1 MTGYRGLIRMLF
13 FFVHIVCFETGV
25 PWFKF
30 LSILGY
36 LGLSLL
42 VCISRCRGKNSSRFV
57 FFFSLFHRWGEPHF
71 YTHSKC
77 DMIFY
82 GVSIQFLF
90 SSRVRST
97 ITLGAPLSLH
107 CSFSGMYWFCL
118 VLQAEPFF
126 VLFFVLHW
134 DGRFFAYCSHV
145 TYFPL
150 PSTDRLSLISYHT
163 TNKRDWLGQPIRSCG

>member
-1 MTGYRGLIRMLF
+1 MFLGLNFYQFSVI
-13 FFVHIVCFETGV
+13 
-25 PWFKF
+25 W
-30 LSILGY
+30 GY
-36 LGLSLL
+36 LFWFAYPDAGAKILL
-42 VCISRCRGKNSSRFV
+42 ALF